1 MHWALEGGGAGGA
14 KNEAAESVAGGVSAQ
29 AAGSGPSDPGAR
41 FAGGK
46 GDRGCAGG
54 YRGGLRADE
63 LAVDEALEPK
73 EAGVVAA
80 GLVDAGCPDIIRC
93 YYFVSAE
100 KIVQAGKDLSIKYLL
115 TALVYTV

>member
-1 MHWALEGGGAGGA
+1 MQ
-14 KNEAAESVAGGVSAQ
+14 KNEAAESVAGGVLCSKQPGPVQ
-29 AAGSGPSDPGAR
+29 ATPGHGSR
-41 FAGGK
+41 VGK
-46 GDRGCAGG
+46 VTWGCAGG

-80 GLVDAGCPDIIRC
+80 GLVDAGCLDIIRC

-100 KIVQAGKDLSIKYLL
+100 KIVEAGKDLSIKYLL